1 MVLCSREGTPCS
13 VCGSQLRTRGIG
25 SLLPVSVGSGGGTQV
40 ARVVWQLLILF
51 KIKSVSKP
59 FAKSNELLCAH
70 HLEDCS

>member
-1 MVLCSREGTPCS
+1 M
-13 VCGSQLRTRGIG
+13 CGSQLTTHGIG
-25 SLLPVSVGSGGGTQV
+25 SLLLVSVGFGGGTRV

-70 HLEDCS
+70 HLEYCS